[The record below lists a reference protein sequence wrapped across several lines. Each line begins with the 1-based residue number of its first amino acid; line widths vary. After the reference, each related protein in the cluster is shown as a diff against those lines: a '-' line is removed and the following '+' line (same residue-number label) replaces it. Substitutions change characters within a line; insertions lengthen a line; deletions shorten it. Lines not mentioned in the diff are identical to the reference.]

1 MEKIMK
7 WISMLFACCTLAFT
21 SCAERTPFQELMGSW
36 VGSSE
41 ALLIRSW
48 GQPAEI
54 ISEGHTRYLVYQHSG
69 PAKMEQHSQQVKA
82 GPDCTI
88 TFESLDEVIVSS
100 KYEGE
105 QCD

>member
-1 MEKIMK
+1 
-7 WISMLFACCTLAFT
+7 MLIAYCALAFT
-21 SCAERTPFQELMGSW
+21 SCAERTPFQELLGSW

-69 PAKMEQHSQQVKA
+69 PAKAEQSLTVRA
-82 GPDCTI
+82 GAECTI

-105 QCD
+105 QCDENPDKRF